1 MLAGIE
7 DSEREDEVFIPYSRV
22 IVIVALLCF
31 TVGAQQVAF
40 SQEGQSPDAL
50 FKKLSASVFR
60 VEGLDRDEG
69 WELLGSAVAV
79 RPNVLVTNWHIIEAG
94 RQAGFSPL
102 RVAQGEKTWPVE
114 LVVFDPSAGGNIRS
128 DLCLLWIGLKYG
140 SEPKAQREP
149 KARPVK
155 IRPSSALKVGEP
167 VYAIGAPV
175 GLELTMSNGIISGL
189 RIFNPFLKGFHMPR
203 IIQTTAAAS
212 RGSSGGG
219 LFDANGRLVGIM
231 TSSVKR
237 GQNLNLALP
246 GELILELLDAYEK
259 RNPGR

>member
-1 MLAGIE
+1 MTRAE
-7 DSEREDEVFIPYSRV
+7 
-22 IVIVALLCF
+22 
-31 TVGAQQVAF
+31 Q
-40 SQEGQSPDAL
+40 
-50 FKKLSASVFR
+50 FKNLSASVFR

-69 WELLGSAVAV
+69 WVLLGSAVAV

-114 LVVFDPSAGGNIRS
+114 LVVFDPSAGGTIRS
-128 DLCLLWIGLKYG
+128 DLCLLQIALKPG
-140 SEPKAQREP
+140 GEPKT
-149 KARPVK
+149 RPVR

-189 RIFNPFLKGFHMPR
+189 RIFNPFLEGFHMPR

-237 GQNLNLALP
+237 GQNLNFALP
-246 GELILELLDAYEK
+246 GELILELLDAYEE
-259 RNPGR
+259 RNRGR

>member
-1 MLAGIE
+1 MGASPRRNVNPRPDLLKC
-7 DSEREDEVFIPYSRV
+7 R
-22 IVIVALLCF
+22 LLCF
-31 TVGAQQVAF
+31 TVGAQQAAF
-40 SQEGQSPDAL
+40 SQEGQSPDDL

-114 LVVFDPSAGGNIRS
+114 LVVFDPSAGGTIRS

-167 VYAIGAPV
+167 VYLVIPCPRPG
-175 GLELTMSNGIISGL
+175 
-189 RIFNPFLKGFHMPR
+189 RIALDSPR
-203 IIQTTAAAS
+203 I
-212 RGSSGGG
+212 G
-219 LFDANGRLVGIM
+219 L
-231 TSSVKR
+231 
-237 GQNLNLALP
+237 
-246 GELILELLDAYEK
+246 
-259 RNPGR
+259 

>member
-7 DSEREDEVFIPYSRV
+7 DSEREDEVFIPHSRV

-31 TVGAQQVAF
+31 TVGAQQAAF
-40 SQEGQSPDAL
+40 SQEGQSPDDL
-50 FKKLSASVFR
+50 FKNLSASVFR
-60 VEGLDRDEG
+60 VEGLDWDEG

-94 RQAGFSPL
+94 RQAGFSLL
-102 RVAQGEKTWPVE
+102 RVGQGERTWPVE
-114 LVVFDPSAGGNIRS
+114 LVVFDPTAGGTIRS
-128 DLCLLWIGLKYG
+128 DLCLLQIALKHG
-140 SEPKAQREP
+140 GEP
-149 KARPVK
+149 KARPVR

-189 RIFNPFLKGFHMPR
+189 RIFNPYMPAFSDNSPIPR

-212 RGSSGGG
+212 HGSSGGG

-231 TSSVKR
+231 TSSIER
-237 GQNLNLALP
+237 GQNLNFALP
-246 GELILELLDAYEK
+246 GELISRLVHAYE
-259 RNPGR
+259 RGNRGR

>member
-22 IVIVALLCF
+22 VVIVALLCF
-31 TVGAQQVAF
+31 TVGAQQATF
-40 SQEGQSPDAL
+40 SQEGQSPDDL
-50 FKKLSASVFR
+50 FKNLSASVFR

-94 RQAGFSPL
+94 RQARFSPL

-114 LVVFDPSAGGNIRS
+114 LVVFDPSAGGTIRS
-128 DLCLLWIGLKYG
+128 DLCLLQIGLKHG
-140 SEPKAQREP
+140 GEP
-149 KARPVK
+149 KARPVR

-189 RIFNPFLKGFHMPR
+189 RIFNPYMPAFSHNSPIPR

-212 RGSSGGG
+212 HGSSGSG

-237 GQNLNLALP
+237 GQNLNFALP
-246 GELILELLDAYEK
+246 GELILELLDTYEE
-259 RNPGR
+259 RNRGR